1 VTNRKGLAVRT
12 AFCPGSFDPIHNG
25 HLEIIETAAKLFDRV
40 VVAAIRNPGKGEPM
54 FTLDERQDM
63 LRESL
68 ADLDNVEIV
77 SMAKLTVDVAK
88 EMGADVIVKGLRVA
102 SDFEYELQQAQM
114 NHAISGI
121 ETIFLPCNSSSS
133 FIASSLVRQIA
144 QFGGADRIG
153 PMVPAPVARRLKE
166 KYSP

>member
-1 VTNRKGLAVRT
+1 MRT

-40 VVAAIRNPGKGEPM
+40 VVAAIRNPGKGDPM
-54 FTLDERQDM
+54 FTLEERQDM

-68 ADLDNVEIV
+68 ADLSNVEVV

-144 QFGGADRIG
+144 QFGGSDRIG
-153 PMVPAPVARRLKE
+153 PMVPPAVARRLKE
-166 KYSP
+166 KYAP